1 VVVTCPGPDA
11 TEPVFGVQNMPS
23 TDHDPSRRD
32 QLTATWVELTIRLG
46 VLGLL
51 LYLSFIL
58 VRPFIS
64 IAIWSI
70 VLTVALYPV
79 YDWMVVQLGGRR
91 RLAAVLLTILSL
103 LIVIGPATWL
113 ALGLIESLRTLSERL
128 DLSTLPLPPPPDTV
142 KSWPVIGEPIYQYW
156 DLASTNLR
164 AALAK
169 IAPQL
174 KPFGSTLLHIAA
186 EAGTG
191 AVKFFVAIIVAGFL
205 FSPGP
210 KLVDAVRM
218 FSRRLASGRGEE
230 FVRLAGATIRAVSR
244 GVIGI
249 SALQAFLAGL
259 GLLVA
264 GVSGVS
270 LITSAVLI
278 LGIIQIGPSVII
290 IPVIIWS
297 WTAMETSTALLF
309 TAYMIPVSLLDNIL
323 RPLVMGRGLDTPMLI
338 ILLGVLGG
346 TIAYGISG
354 LFLGPIVLAVI
365 WQLMVAWISERERA

>member
-1 VVVTCPGPDA
+1 
-11 TEPVFGVQNMPS
+11 MPS

-70 VLTVALYPV
+70 VLTFALYPV
-79 YDWMVVQLGGRR
+79 YDWMAVQLGGRR

>member
-1 VVVTCPGPDA
+1 
-11 TEPVFGVQNMPS
+11 MPS

-79 YDWMVVQLGGRR
+79 YDWMAVQLGGRR